1 MILKTDSSL
10 NDMKNPLEELG
21 YLSYA
26 VPAVDP
32 QVILNFRSTNHQIR
46 AADILGI
53 NSATINSAKEQ
64 HAVAKPLFNKTQIVS
79 APP

>member
-1 MILKTDSSL
+1 M
-10 NDMKNPLEELG
+10 NDLKNPLEEIG

-53 NSATINSAKEQ
+53 NSATINSAK
-64 HAVAKPLFNKTQIVS
+64 
-79 APP
+79 